1 MKTGS
6 QTIRLVL
13 CAALATAASFA
24 QQNAQSAA
32 PQPPQKSQP
41 AQEHLPTFKVTTRLV
56 VVDVVA
62 TDRKGH
68 PITDLKPEDFSLT
81 EEGAAQKIRVFSL
94 QQPEQA
100 PETRQAQKLP
110 PNMFSNIPSYK
121 PNRALS
127 VLLLD
132 ALNTDIVSQ
141 KYAREQMLKVLE
153 KLPAGQPVAVY
164 ALAGRLLLL
173 QDFTSDPT
181 LLKEAISK
189 SKQSASPVLEDP
201 ASPTGAL
208 SPAGT
213 EALSELGLQGM
224 VAQIQE
230 FEREQVAAQTDLRV
244 ELTVTALKSLARTLS
259 GYPGRKNLIWV
270 SSAFPAGL
278 FTDPSGMTA
287 SDTHAQEAALSS
299 HSNYGNAIEQV
310 SSLLANARVAVYPV
324 DTRGVV
330 GNSVY
335 SSMSNSDSNGNYLG
349 RTATGR
355 VGGSSIEGRSAMGA
369 QLDITPEGM
378 ESTHA
383 TMNTMAERTGG
394 RAFYNTNYLDE
405 AVLDGMKD
413 GSVYYTLGYYPENK
427 SWDGKFRRIVVK
439 IARPGIKLHY
449 RQGYF
454 ASDPKGYAHLDP
466 RQQAIDLGEAL
477 NPEFPVSTA
486 LLFRSAV
493 MPPSEKTGNKVMI
506 NYGVDAHAL
515 SFELQDDGLQ
525 HASVDC
531 VAQAFS
537 PKGSLVQTHGQTF
550 AAALKPEQY
559 QLVMQRFFPCSETL
573 DLPAGTYRLR
583 LAVRDNT
590 TGVIGT
596 ANARVTVPASLPG
609 AAGGA
614 PAGGGKQ

>member
-100 PETRQAQKLP
+100 PEARQAQKLP

-189 SKQSASPVLEDP
+189 SKQSASPVLQDP

-355 VGGSSIEGRSAMGA
+355 VGGSAIEGRSAMGA

-383 TMNTMAERTGG
+383 TMNTVAERTGG

-537 PKGSLVQTHGQTF
+537 LKGSLVQTHGQTF

-573 DLPAGTYRLR
+573 DLPAGNYRLR

-596 ANARVTVPASLPG
+596 ANARVTVPASFPG
-609 AAGGA
+609 SAGGA